1 MPLVLRRAT
10 VADAREIATHRALMF
25 HEMGQLPEAAMPAL
39 VAHSEALLEPMLATG
54 EYVGWLAVAADA
66 PQAVAGGAGAQ
77 RRQALPHPDGAGG
90 VAEGRHAIILNV
102 WTEPRWRRQGVALH
116 LMEAVLAW
124 AREERLDRLVLHAS
138 DAGRPLYERLGFV
151 RTNEMRYAHPLR

>member
-1 MPLVLRRAT
+1 MSLLLRQAT

-39 VAHSEALLEPMLATG
+39 VADTEALLEPMLATG
-54 EYVGWLAVAADA
+54 EYVGWLAAPADD
-66 PQAVAGGAGAQ
+66 PHAVAGGAGAQ
-77 RRQALPHPDGAGG
+77 RRQVLPHPDGAGG
-90 VAEGRHAIILNV
+90 VAEGQHAIVLNV
-102 WTEPRWRRQGVALH
+102 WTEPRWRRQGVAVR

-124 AREERLDRLVLHAS
+124 AREEQLDRLVLHAS

-151 RTNEMRYAHPLR
+151 RTNEMRYTHPLR